1 MSSQPIPQKT
11 KSSGASRSSLIPLLG
26 CLLLGQVFLAA
37 CAGTSD
43 DLRSGVKK
51 AISGVDEQIFLED
64 NVEKQLFHPNVIMK
78 RGEAFFEKEDY
89 NEALTEY
96 NRFLDLFRSHML
108 APYAAFKIG
117 EVHLKL
123 AKSID
128 RDPDPIQKAITA
140 FERVRKDYPGS
151 RYDAQAQQKLED
163 CHNWLAQMHLFV
175 GQFYYR
181 RGSYLAAAHRF
192 EQIIKTYPD
201 RPVAPDA
208 LYFLAMS
215 YHELGADD
223 WARESLVL
231 LADKYPDS
239 TVADDGKRLLA
250 KLGGAK
256 PGPLLA
262 QQSNPSPIADL
273 GAAAAESPVTSLF
286 SIPSPAGALGQ
297 AFTACRL
304 GAWC

>member
-1 MSSQPIPQKT
+1 MLVLCTAPHT
-11 KSSGASRSSLIPLLG
+11 NASWTSRASFLPLLG
-26 CLLLGQVFLAA
+26 CLLVGQSFLAA
-37 CAGTSD
+37 CAGTPE

-51 AISGVDEQIFLED
+51 VVSGVDEQIFLED
-64 NVEKQLFHPNVIMK
+64 NIEKQLFHPNVIMK
-78 RGEAFFEKEDY
+78 RGEAFFEKEEY

-96 NRFLDLFRSHML
+96 NRFLDLFRNHVL
-108 APYAAFKIG
+108 APYAAFKVG
-117 EVHLKL
+117 EVQLKL

-128 RDPDPIQKAITA
+128 RDPEPIQKAITA

-201 RPVAPDA
+201 RLVAPDA

-231 LADKYPDS
+231 LANKYPNS
-239 TVADDGKRLLA
+239 TAVNDGNSQLA

-256 PGPLLA
+256 PGPQLA
-262 QQSNPSPIADL
+262 QKSDPSPIADI
-273 GAAAAESPVTSLF
+273 GAAAAGSPVSNLF
-286 SIPSPAGALGQ
+286 SIPSPSGLGQ

>member
-1 MSSQPIPQKT
+1 MSGQFTPPRTQSNL
-11 KSSGASRSSLIPLLG
+11 ASRGSFIPLLG
-26 CLLLGQVFLAA
+26 CLLVGPVFLAA
-37 CAGTSD
+37 CTGTPE
-43 DLRSGVKK
+43 DLRSGTKK
-51 AISGVDEQIFLED
+51 VLSGVDEQIFLED
-64 NVEKQLFHPNVIMK
+64 NIEKQLFHPNVIMK
-78 RGEAFFEKEDY
+78 RGEAFFEKEEY

-123 AKSID
+123 SKSID
-128 RDPDPIQKAITA
+128 RDPDPIHKAITA
-140 FERVRKDYPGS
+140 FERVRKEYPGS
-151 RYDAQAQQKLED
+151 RYDAQAQQKLEECRD
-163 CHNWLAQMHLFV
+163 WLAQMHLFV
-175 GQFYYR
+175 GRFYYR

-215 YHELGADD
+215 YHEFGADD

-231 LADKYPDS
+231 LADKYPNS
-239 TVADDGKRLLA
+239 TVADDGNRLLA

-256 PGPLLA
+256 PGPQLA
-262 QQSNPSPIADL
+262 QQSNPSPIADI
-273 GAAAAESPVTSLF
+273 GAAAAGSPVQNLF
-286 SIPSPAGALGQ
+286 SIPSPSGLGQ